1 MIVHRLCDHPSRGR
15 DRKAIAGDPDLPRR
29 RTGAA
34 DPYVCHPAGG
44 APTLCHNR
52 DVRRFAYLTL
62 AAALTASV
70 AAGAQFRGQERP
82 HRTDVTYDGRFTF
95 VRLAWRSDLGSS
107 RRGFNAAWNHD
118 VPRAENHL
126 SQIIRSL
133 TYVKMHTEGS
143 RILTLDDP
151 ELFKYPIAFMWEPG
165 FWNLNDREAEAFS
178 LYLRKGG
185 LRGLRGFRRRPAMGP
200 FRSADATGDS

>member
-1 MIVHRLCDHPSRGR
+1 M
-15 DRKAIAGDPDLPRR
+15 
-29 RTGAA
+29 
-34 DPYVCHPAGG
+34 
-44 APTLCHNR
+44 
-52 DVRRFAYLTL
+52 RRFPSLTL

-82 HRTDVTYDGRFTF
+82 HRTDVPYDGRFTF

-126 SQIIRSL
+126 SLIVRSL

-165 FWNLNDREAEAFS
+165 FWNLTDGEAMSFRA
-178 LYLRKGG
+178 YLQIGR
-185 LRGLRGFRRRPAMGP
+185 AHV
-200 FRSADATGDS
+200 